1 MVVKDPL
8 TSEKILICNELLF
21 LYHRTTLLLLLSNV
35 EVAIKLAEIFV
46 LYEIKVLEAKLY
58 LKMLVPTKA

>member
-1 MVVKDPL
+1 MVKDPL
-8 TSEKILICNELLF
+8 TSEKIFICNELLF